1 MAKKDSTSDSN
12 DPITPK
18 ASQRVFDGEVLKG
31 ARQKDSSA
39 NAKSSFDKTANA
51 KPMEAKKDWS
61 AWLPTTFMQK
71 IVLAMTVVFI
81 LLIVYTVQQANNND
95 WQVERINQLQQELVN
110 LKAQAQALETEQQQ
124 QKEQVAQ
131 ALQAPENQPAISQ
144 ADVDAVKQQMDD
156 FKSSV
161 ETTLN
166 DYAEK
171 AKTWGEQ
178 AQAQTEKAVDALE
191 PSEADKQALKEKSQA
206 LQAEIETQLQQM
218 GRQLSELFNFKQEQQ
233 QRNELMQQ
241 KDSELA
247 MQQEMQQEQQ
257 ATNPTPLTSLQVQQW
272 MVEINTQW
280 MLTGNVAQTKQQ
292 LMALEQA
299 IGVSDLPKKMSLVRR
314 IGEDLNQLDSQTKIE
329 QGNYSDSVTK
339 LRTFIQALPQPEA
352 NPSVPR
358 ETNTAS
364 TQPQADTEA
373 MSGWDKLVAKF
384 SELFTVRKREST
396 QELTQVETLMMHDVL
411 VQRGLLLADRVQWA
425 LDSQSA
431 EMLSS
436 TLDQLNEFAVRY
448 FPAQA
453 EQMVEQLA
461 PLRKVQF
468 EVRKPL
474 NIIQAW

>member
-1 MAKKDSTSDSN
+1 MAKKDSTSDSQ

-31 ARQKDSSA
+31 ARQTDTSA

-71 IVLAMTVVFI
+71 IALTMTVVFI
-81 LLIVYTVQQANNND
+81 ALIAYTVQQANNND

-110 LKAQAQALETEQQQ
+110 LKAQTNALETEQQQ

-144 ADVDAVKQQMDD
+144 ADVDAVKQQMED

-206 LQAEIETQLQQM
+206 LQAEVENQLQQM
-218 GRQLSELFNFKQEQQ
+218 GRQLSDLFNFKKEQQ
-233 QRNELMQQ
+233 ERNELMQQ

-299 IGVSDLPKKMSLVRR
+299 IGVSDLPEKMTLVRR
-314 IGEDLNQLDSQTKIE
+314 IGEDLNQLDSLVNSE
-329 QGNYSDSVTK
+329 QVNHSASVDK
-339 LRTFIQALPQPEA
+339 LRAFIQDLPQPEA
-352 NPSVPR
+352 NRSVPR
-358 ETNTAS
+358 ETKTES
-364 TQPQADTEA
+364 VEPQTTTEA
-373 MSGWDKLVAKF
+373 LSGWDKLVVKF

-436 TLDQLNEFAVRY
+436 TLDQ
-448 FPAQA
+448 
-453 EQMVEQLA
+453 
-461 PLRKVQF
+461 F
-468 EVRKPL
+468 E
-474 NIIQAW
+474 